1 MNLDSTEMD
10 LGGGLVLHRE
20 AVETTAGFKKVS
32 ETYNEFAKL
41 VFLFDVSG
49 SMNSRITTD
58 ARSETYIN
66 EFIWPKSF
74 IAEVRQKTS
83 EVLQKVNA
91 VLLAG
96 DPFYLLQLDI
106 VEIEY
111 VKLFNAERG
120 PMNEFMFSPVDDDD
134 IKARALKNNLIG
146 FFGILPDFTKKHQ
159 EPPTRIGVV
168 RKLAK
173 QEIHRRFKKYPKSR
187 VAVIPFS
194 GCAAPLFDD
203 GKEDQVDAAVD
214 QLACQLTIKHANGS
228 ETQMDGGTHIMNAI
242 AVGMQICAEKPS
254 DVGIHHFIVV
264 SDGEDYSVNEIDAW
278 IPNMKASGV
287 ILDYIHIGDCQP
299 NDRLKTACVALG
311 GECVTVNSEKE
322 LETKFFQA
330 ATRMLAPPADTK

>member
-32 ETYNEFAKL
+32 DTYNEFAKL

-49 SMNSRITTD
+49 SMNSRIVTD
-58 ARSETYIN
+58 AHGETYIN
-66 EFIWPKSF
+66 EFIWPDGF
-74 IAEVRQKTS
+74 IPEVGRKTG
-83 EVLQKVNA
+83 EIVQKVNA
-91 VLLAG
+91 LLLAG
-96 DPFYLLQLDI
+96 DPFYLMQLDA
-106 VEIEY
+106 VEMEY
-111 VKLFNAERG
+111 TKLFNAERG

-134 IKARALKNNLIG
+134 IKARIVKNDLIG
-146 FFGILPDFTKKHQ
+146 FFQILPNIIKKHQ

-228 ETQMDGGTHIMNAI
+228 ETYMDGSTHIMTAI
-242 AVGMQICAEKPS
+242 AVAMQVCAEKPS

-264 SDGEDYSVNEIDAW
+264 SDGEDSSTYEIGSW
-278 IPNMKASGV
+278 IPNMKASGIV
-287 ILDYIHIGDCQP
+287 LDYIHIGDSQP
-299 NDRLKTACVALG
+299 NDRLKAACVALG

-322 LETKFFQA
+322 LGTKFFQA